1 MLNYI
6 NSIILIILLLLASFF
21 DIKYKKIPNFLTLP
35 VMLWGV
41 LSSTIINGFK
51 GFQFSIFGL
60 LFGIGIFIIPF
71 ALYLIGGGDVK
82 LMGAVGALMGWKFS
96 LSAVLYS
103 GIAGGIIA
111 IIVTFFD
118 KNFLKLLKKFIF
130 YIFNSIIK
138 FFYIRTGKETFLKNL
153 HNIDEVNLEN
163 TKKYIPYGVAIT
175 IGTLLVLS
183 EIVPQILK

>member
-1 MLNYI
+1 MLNQLN
-6 NSIILIILLLLASFF
+6 NSILITVLFLASFF
-21 DIKYKKIPNFLTLP
+21 DVKYKKIPNFLTIP
-35 VMLWGV
+35 VMLWGL
-41 LSSTIINGFK
+41 LSSTITSGFK

-111 IIVTFFD
+111 IIVTLFD
-118 KNFLKLLKKFIF
+118 KNFINLIKKLIIHIF
-130 YIFNSIIK
+130 SPILK
-138 FFYIRTGKETFLKNL
+138 FFYLRTEKETFLKKL
-153 HNIDEVNLEN
+153 HNIDEVNLN
-163 TKKYIPYGVAIT
+163 HTKKYIPYGVAIT

-183 EIVPQILK
+183 GIVPQILN

>member
-6 NSIILIILLLLASFF
+6 NSIILIILLILASFF
-21 DIKYKKIPNFLTLP
+21 DVKYKKIPNFLTLP

-82 LMGAVGALMGWKFS
+82 LMGAVGALTGWKFS

-111 IIVTFFD
+111 IIITLVDINLINLIKKMIIQILSIILKFFHIRTD
-118 KNFLKLLKKFIF
+118 KETLLKK
-130 YIFNSIIK
+130 
-138 FFYIRTGKETFLKNL
+138 L
-153 HNIDEVNLEN
+153 HNIDEVNLHN

-183 EIVPQILK
+183 GIVPRILK